1 MFKNFGTTP
10 QTMTQSWISG
20 LPGHEN
26 VCFVHVRGS
35 TLATKGH
42 YTFSLLRYPEVK
54 DPSHPF
60 PGRSI
65 LDLGFTCLEGH
76 TFYYSY
82 TGFKAS
88 MAHEVGATPLMET
101 IRSLLE
107 THKGSSTTYDL
118 LTSQIFILTRA
129 FMNDTLCTAAMVEA
143 LLGFASA
150 FLATHVM
157 SPILLSDQDTF
168 LCMQTMILPAAVMPR
183 KMLAVVKGNPLRY
196 WALGGEMMDDL
207 ENATRGVRVS
217 VEESY
222 GLFRLES
229 VVSYRE
235 QFTLQIDTLSL
246 DDAMTSGRIQPMPLS
261 RA

>member
-1 MFKNFGTTP
+1 
-10 QTMTQSWISG
+10 
-20 LPGHEN
+20 
-26 VCFVHVRGS
+26 
-35 TLATKGH
+35 
-42 YTFSLLRYPEVK
+42 
-54 DPSHPF
+54 
-60 PGRSI
+60 
-65 LDLGFTCLEGH
+65 
-76 TFYYSY
+76 
-82 TGFKAS
+82 
-88 MAHEVGATPLMET
+88 
-101 IRSLLE
+101 
-107 THKGSSTTYDL
+107 
-118 LTSQIFILTRA
+118 
-129 FMNDTLCTAAMVEA
+129 
-143 LLGFASA
+143 
-150 FLATHVM
+150 
-157 SPILLSDQDTF
+157 
-168 LCMQTMILPAAVMPR
+168 MQTMILPAAVMPR

>member
-1 MFKNFGTTP
+1 
-10 QTMTQSWISG
+10 MTQSWISG
-20 LPGHEN
+20 LPGYEN

-118 LTSQIFILTRA
+118 FNLSNFY
-129 FMNDTLCTAAMVEA
+129 FDTCLYERHPLHSRHGGSAVGVCLCVFGDAC
-143 LLGFASA
+143 
-150 FLATHVM
+150 HV
-157 SPILLSDQDTF
+157 PHTPF
-168 LCMQTMILPAAVMPR
+168 
-183 KMLAVVKGNPLRY
+183 
-196 WALGGEMMDDL
+196 
-207 ENATRGVRVS
+207 
-217 VEESY
+217 
-222 GLFRLES
+222 
-229 VVSYRE
+229 
-235 QFTLQIDTLSL
+235 
-246 DDAMTSGRIQPMPLS
+246 
-261 RA
+261 